1 MFNSTTLTK
10 LTLVIIL
17 IPIGLLTKAYS
28 GIGSEF
34 VSNHLGGVIY
44 VIFFIVLASLLFP
57 KASPIKIS
65 LIVLC
70 ITCLL
75 EFSQLIQNDFLTSLR
90 IHFLIRSLIGSV
102 FNSCDFLFYF
112 VSALIGYGI
121 LAGLKIISKNG
132 EKTLWNKYQKS
143 RN

>member
-90 IHFLIRSLIGSV
+90 IHFLIRSLIGSF
-102 FNSCDFLFYF
+102 FNSYDFLFYF
-112 VSALIGYGI
+112 VSALIGYSI
-121 LAGLKIISKNG
+121 LVGFKIRSKNG
-132 EKTLWNKYQKS
+132 EKTLWNKYHE
-143 RN
+143 